1 MQAQHN
7 LGAMYEK
14 GGVGVQRDDSA
25 AVLLFT
31 AAAASGLTESCY
43 SLAMHY
49 KFGLGASHS
58 FSTSTATSHT

>member
-1 MQAQHN
+1 MLLLHAQAQHN

-14 GGVGVQRDDSA
+14 GGVGVQRDDAA

-31 AAAASGLTESCY
+31 AAAASGLAESCY

-49 KFGLGASHS
+49 KFGLGTCV
-58 FSTSTATSHT
+58 TSSCR